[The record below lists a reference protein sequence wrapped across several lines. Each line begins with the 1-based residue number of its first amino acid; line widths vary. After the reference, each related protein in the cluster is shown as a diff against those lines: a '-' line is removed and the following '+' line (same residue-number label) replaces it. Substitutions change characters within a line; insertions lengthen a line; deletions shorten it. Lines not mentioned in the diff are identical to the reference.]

1 MIVCSFVSVFR
12 AGVTFCL
19 LAGLFVVTSRAE
31 DWPQWRGPSRDGVWN
46 EKGIVDKFAGPEL
59 AIKWR
64 APIGS
69 GYSGPTVAAGRVY
82 VTDRLVDPK
91 QQERVWCFDEQTGAV
106 VWSHVYDCTYS
117 GVGYEAGPRASV
129 SIDEGRAFSLGTMGH
144 LFAFDAAKGSILWS
158 RQLKDEYDIPIP
170 GWGISASPLVE
181 GDLLILHIGGAEKA
195 CVVALEKSTGKE
207 RWRSLADQVSYS
219 SPIIVQ
225 QGGRRVLVV
234 WTGDHVAGLDPQSG
248 EVIWEEPFPPKR
260 MVIGV
265 ATPIENRGRLFVTS
279 FYDGAMLLELGAS
292 PPSAAK
298 VWHRVGAN
306 EIKTDAIQPIIATPF
321 WKGDHIYGVDSYGQ
335 LRCLDAKNGDR
346 VWENLTATPN
356 VRWGTI
362 HFVNNGDR
370 TWMFNEMGE
379 LLITRVSPQGYEEI
393 SRAKLIA
400 PTTDQLR
407 RRGDQGVCWAHP
419 AFANRHVFA
428 RSDVELVAASLAA
441 E

>member
-1 MIVCSFVSVFR
+1 MTLRRLRFATIVSLALNLLLVITAHRTR
-12 AGVTFCL
+12 AT
-19 LAGLFVVTSRAE
+19 
-31 DWPQWRGPSRDGVWN
+31 DWPQWRGPNRDGIWN
-46 EKGIVDKFAGPEL
+46 ETGVVDQFAGPQL
-59 AIKWR
+59 ATKWK

-82 VTDRLVDPK
+82 VTDRLVEPK
-91 QQERVWCFDEQTGAV
+91 QQERVWCFDERTGEA
-106 VWSHVYDCTYS
+106 VWSHTYDCVYS

-129 SIDEGRAFSLGTMGH
+129 TIDQGRAFSLGTMGH
-144 LFAFDAAKGSILWS
+144 LFSFDAAKGSVLWS
-158 RQLKDEYDIPIP
+158 RRLKDEYDIDIP
-170 GWGISASPLVE
+170 GWGLTASPLVE

-195 CVVALEKSTGKE
+195 CVVALDKATGQE
-207 RWRSLADQVSYS
+207 RWRALSDKVSYS
-219 SPIIVQ
+219 SPIVIDQ
-225 QGGRRVLVV
+225 AGRRVLVV
-234 WTGDHVAGLDPQSG
+234 WTGDHVAGLDPGSG
-248 EVIWEEPFPPKR
+248 DVLWQEPFPPTR

-265 ATPIENRGRLFVTS
+265 ATPIVSRGRLFVTS
-279 FYDGAMLLELGAS
+279 FYDGAMLLELAS
-292 PPSAAK
+292 DRPAAAK
-298 VWHRVGAN
+298 LWHRVGAN
-306 EIKTDAIQPIIATPF
+306 EIKTDAIQPIIATPM

-370 TWMFNEMGE
+370 TWMFNELGE
-379 LLITRVSPQGYEEI
+379 LIISRLSPAGYEEL

-428 RSDVELVAASLAA
+428 RSDVELVSASLAA